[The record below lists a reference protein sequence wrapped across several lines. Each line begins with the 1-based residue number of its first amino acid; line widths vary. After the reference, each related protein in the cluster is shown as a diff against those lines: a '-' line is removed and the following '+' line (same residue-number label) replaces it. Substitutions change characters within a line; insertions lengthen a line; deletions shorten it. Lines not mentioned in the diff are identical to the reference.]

1 MHMIIEY
8 DNYSGSD
15 VCVLKWQMG
24 SKVVRICSILERCLH
39 GFPRIIMLSPVK
51 SELTGDQIY
60 YESLSNILWLTCPYL
75 NEKIH
80 AIEDLGYISRISRF
94 VSNNHQMKEK
104 MSAAHSHFYYLRK
117 RLYRDFFKDLYPEKL
132 IGLFNTGV
140 GGVRDYTS
148 LKCLHMH
155 FSHYRI
161 YDNNIAGYITQRVLA
176 NTIDCRDK
184 QCAHAE

>member
-1 MHMIIEY
+1 MIIEY
-8 DNYSGSD
+8 NNYTGSD
-15 VCVLKWQMG
+15 VGVLKWQLG
-24 SKVVRICSILERCLH
+24 SKEVRVCSILERCLH
-39 GFPRIIMLSPVK
+39 GFPRIILLSPVK
-51 SELTGDQIY
+51 SGLSGDKLQH
-60 YESLSNILWLTCPYL
+60 ESLSNILWLTCPYL
-75 NEKIH
+75 NDKIH
-80 AIEDLGYISRISRF
+80 NIENLGYISRISRF
-94 VSNNHQMKEK
+94 VSNNQQLKER

-140 GGVRDYTS
+140 GGVKDSSS

-161 YDNNIAGYITQRVLA
+161 NENNIAGYITQQVLA
-176 NTIDCRDK
+176 NKLDCRDK